1 MRMKPPVLNNYDNI
15 HIMIFQ
21 GYKKHLFAAV
31 SIVALSFLAMKG
43 DDSTV
48 SFKSFKVSPS
58 VSLMKPAVP
67 YDSIH
72 AERNAFSSDMLLGA
86 VNRKLKGIGN
96 DWTEISADTANVVFF
111 SKSLQSAQIR
121 TLATRMRPSRY
132 VSGNLRLK
140 SNVITELRNG
150 SNTLL
155 TISKA
160 DSLASWES
168 TAFTLAP
175 EETAELFVTFVS
187 TPDDPASPEISLE
200 FIPDVGFENVS
211 FAVGDT
217 ISKRFLIENSALG
230 TRVKSVSVSP
240 DGKYAILA
248 YESFY
253 GEGRLRKWSELQE
266 CATGKTINASLSSNA
281 VWADKGSTLYITVQT
296 DDTYSLYSMDAA
308 TQRQTLVAS
317 DLPRDSFIVS
327 PDGSYLLLYKYVEGK
342 KDNGPLKRIQEPDDR
357 LAGNRDCFYIEKYDI
372 HSGITQPLTYSGNTT
387 AVSDISADS
396 NKIIFQTTDV
406 RPDSYP
412 FYYTSLIQLDVNTLE
427 TDTLVKDD
435 PYVKSAVYSPDAKQ
449 IFITGSPEAFGG
461 IGKDRKDRKYSND
474 YDVQGF
480 IMDVTTHSVRPV
492 TVDFAPSIE
501 DHGSW
506 NRKNGLIY
514 FSASDGFDLNVYTLD
529 PKTDKITCLE
539 IDMPYVLDFSVGSD
553 DNRWLYAVGADFS
566 YTGRCVALDLKSGKL
581 RLVDDPY
588 RRDFSDTL
596 TGEESSWTFKS
607 TDGTMIDC
615 MQVLPPDFDANKKYP
630 MIVYYYGGCAPT
642 QKGVN
647 VYDPHIFASRG
658 YVTLVMN
665 PSGTYGYGQD
675 FAARHANAW
684 GDYTADDIICG
695 VKEFCRTHTYVDEKK
710 IGCIGAS
717 YGGFMTQYLQ
727 TKTDIFAAAV
737 SHAGISNVTSYWGEG
752 NWGYSYNVVAAPESY
767 PWNNPDLFT
776 KHGSL
781 FNADKIHTPL
791 LLLHGNVDTNVP
803 VGESIQLFNA
813 LRILGRDV
821 EFIQVDGENHYIS
834 NYDKRKIWQATIM
847 AWFAK
852 HLQDAPQWWD
862 SMYGK

>member
-48 SFKSFKVSPS
+48 SFKSFKVSPA

-86 VNRKLKGIGN
+86 VNRNLKGIGK
-96 DWTEISADTANVVFF
+96 DWTAVSADTANVVFF

-187 TPDDPASPEISLE
+187 TPEDPASPEISLE
-200 FIPDVGFENVS
+200 FTPDAGFENVS

-240 DGKYAILA
+240 DGKYAILT

-281 VWADKGSTLYITVQT
+281 VWADKGSILYITVQT

-342 KDNGPLKRIQEPDDR
+342 KDIGPLKRIQEPDDR

-372 HSGITQPLTYSGNTT
+372 RSGITQPLTYSGNTT
-387 AVSDISADS
+387 AISDISADS

-492 TVDFAPSIE
+492 TVDFAPSLE
-501 DHGSW
+501 DYGSW

-529 PKTDKITCLE
+529 PKTDKITCIE

-566 YTGRCVALDLKSGKL
+566 YTGRCVALDLKNGKL

-615 MQVLPPDFDANKKYP
+615 MQVLPPDFDANRKYP

-642 QKGVN
+642 QKGIN

-695 VKEFCRTHTYVDEKK
+695 VKEFCRTHSYVDEKK

>member
-1 MRMKPPVLNNYDNI
+1 MKPQVRNNYDNI
-15 HIMIFQ
+15 HFMIFQ

-48 SFKSFKVSPS
+48 SFKSFKVSPA

-67 YDSIH
+67 SDSIH
-72 AERNAFSSDMLLGA
+72 AGRNAFSSDMLLGA

-96 DWTEISADTANVVFF
+96 DWTDVSADTANVVLF
-111 SKSLQSAQIR
+111 SKSLQSTQIR

-132 VSGNLRLK
+132 VSGKLRLK
-140 SNVITELRNG
+140 SNVITEVRNG

-155 TISKA
+155 TVSKA

-168 TAFTLAP
+168 TLFTLTP

-200 FIPDVGFENVS
+200 FTPDAGFENVT

-230 TRVKSVSVSP
+230 TRIKSVSVSP

-248 YESFY
+248 YDSFY

-281 VWADKGSTLYITVQT
+281 VWADKGSTLYMTVQT

-308 TQRQTLVAS
+308 TQRQILVAS
-317 DLPRDSFIVS
+317 DLPRDSFTVS
-327 PDGSYLLLYKYVEGK
+327 PDGSYLLFYKYVEGK
-342 KDNGPLKRIQEPDDR
+342 KDDGPLKRIQEPDDR

-372 HSGITQPLTYSGNTT
+372 RSGITQSLTYSGNTT
-387 AVSDISADS
+387 SVCDISADS
-396 NKIIFQTTDV
+396 RKIIYRTTDV
-406 RPDSYP
+406 RPNSYP

-427 TDTLVKDD
+427 ADTLVNDD
-435 PYVKSAVYSPDAKQ
+435 PYVKTAIYSPDAKQ
-449 IFITGSPEAFGG
+449 IFITGSPEAFDG

-480 IMDVTTHSVRPV
+480 IMDVATHRVRPV
-492 TVDFAPSIE
+492 TVDFAPSLE
-501 DHGSW
+501 DFGFW

-514 FSASDGFDLNVYTLD
+514 FRASDGFDLNVYTLD
-529 PKTDKITCLE
+529 PKTEKITCLD
-539 IDMPYVLDFSVGSD
+539 IDMPYISYFSVGSD
-553 DNRWLYAVGADFS
+553 DNRWLYAVGSDFS
-566 YTGRCVALDLKSGKL
+566 YAGRCVALDLKNGKL

-596 TGEESSWTFKS
+596 TGEESSWAFKS
-607 TDGTMIDC
+607 TDGTIIDC
-615 MQVLPPDFDANKKYP
+615 MQVLPPDFDENMKYP

-642 QKGVN
+642 QKSVN

-834 NYDKRKIWQATIM
+834 NYDKRKVWQATIM

-852 HLQDAPQWWD
+852 HLQDAPQWWNN
-862 SMYGK
+862 MYGK